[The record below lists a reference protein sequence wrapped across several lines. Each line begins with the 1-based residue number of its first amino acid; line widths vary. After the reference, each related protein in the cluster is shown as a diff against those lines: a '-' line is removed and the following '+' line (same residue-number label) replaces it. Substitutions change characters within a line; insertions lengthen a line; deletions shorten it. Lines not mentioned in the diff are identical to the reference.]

1 MGTSQTLALDEFL
14 ARLTPEDVAAIRS
27 RVGVARLD
35 QHKAAERD
43 ALTVARLGV
52 RGAREAWLPHAGVPE
67 WLRLAFVDTL
77 RAWLEGVGRTC
88 MHNPSPRRS
97 EPLVAAAWRPGLV
110 SCPPCSVY
118 LLRLRGEADRTCDR
132 CGRVVAGRPE
142 DGEGI
147 RPCRVTFGPLVY
159 MYGVCDDCATEAPG
173 ASEVTR

>member
-67 WLRLAFVDTL
+67 WLSPFPAVIAGQLLAGAL
-77 RAWLEGVGRTC
+77 
-88 MHNPSPRRS
+88 
-97 EPLVAAAWRPGLV
+97 AAALGHDPDHPRGL
-110 SCPPCSVY
+110 
-118 LLRLRGEADRTCDR
+118 TK
-132 CGRVVAGRPE
+132 
-142 DGEGI
+142 
-147 RPCRVTFGPLVY
+147 VTL
-159 MYGVCDDCATEAPG
+159 
-173 ASEVTR
+173 TR